1 MARSKTHHPGS
12 KSHQPRKPKGRRH
25 EEHDD
30 DKCKPRSSKHHCKH
44 DRKPEKKHCR

>member
-1 MARSKTHHPGS
+1 MPFPKPHHPGS
-12 KSHQPRKPKGRRH
+12 KSHHGPKGRRH

-30 DKCKPRSSKHHCKH
+30 DKHCKPRKPKHHCKH